1 MGMRYVS
8 TEELDCTTIVVGR
21 GASESGHVVVG
32 HNEDDAHR
40 LAVRH
45 HIVNAGE
52 HPSATVL
59 GDGTCMYREPHTPL
73 VLPVPAESLAY
84 DWTEL
89 AGQDF
94 GDSFLNSKG
103 VSICCDSA
111 SGTREVQP
119 ELSQGSIGHLLPLL
133 IAEQAHSARDGVLIA
148 GQLVET
154 WGYCDARIITIA
166 DHNEAWI
173 LQLPGGHQWL
183 AERVPDSAVIVLPN
197 YLISRTVNLADT
209 GRVLASSDLEAHAV
223 ERGWYDPSAGMPFD
237 FKNVY
242 GPPDVNT
249 SPMSTSR
256 QQTGL
261 FLLTGQEFP
270 LDDLPFS
277 CVPKHPVG
285 IGDIAAC
292 LRSVIPYGHD
302 IQRALELPGSFHRNV
317 TETTMRPISVWTT
330 QDSSITEFKESTPQA
345 RSVTAWRASGIPD
358 ELPYTPWYPLAM
370 IQAGSDYP
378 APYAIADPDHLD
390 AGSAFWTFRL
400 FATAVDNDYARRMQ
414 EVQAAIQPLEARARE
429 TDRILQSL
437 PVGSEQAEAAFAGLL
452 AACGERF
459 GMEAFSLCSRLL
471 REWQT
476 NAPPLPKQSS

>member
-1 MGMRYVS
+1 MGMRNVP

-21 GASESGHVVVG
+21 GASESGHVIVG

-94 GDSFLNSKG
+94 GDSFLNSEG

-119 ELSQGSIGHLLPLL
+119 ELSQGGIGHLLPLL

-183 AERVPDSAVIVLPN
+183 AERVPDSAVVVLPN

-209 GRVLASSDLEAHAV
+209 GRVLTSSDLEAHAV
-223 ERGWYDPSAGMPFD
+223 ERGWYNPSAGMPFD

-277 CVPKHPVG
+277 YVPQHRVG

-292 LRSVIPYGHD
+292 LRSVIPHGHD

-317 TETTMRPISVWTT
+317 TQTTMRPISVWTT

-378 APYAIADPDHLD
+378 TPYATANPDHLD
-390 AGSAFWTFRL
+390 ADSAFWTFRL
-400 FATAVDNDYARRMQ
+400 FATAVDSDYARRMP

-437 PVGSEQAEAAFAGLL
+437 PVGSELAEAAFAGLL